1 MRLLH
6 VVPSYY
12 LATRYGGPIRSVY
25 GLCTALVKQ
34 GHEVHVFTTNVDGDG
49 DSDVPMECPV
59 DLDGV
64 KVSNRNSLRINI
76 QSIRSLLL
84 YCSVK
89 RERSRSKWK
98 PNAKN

>member
-12 LATRYGGPIRSVY
+12 PATRYGGPIRSVH

-34 GHEVHVFTTNVDGDG
+34 GHEVHVFTTNVDG

-64 KVSNRNSLRINI
+64 KVSNRNSLRTNI

-84 YCSVK
+84 YWSV
-89 RERSRSKWK
+89 
-98 PNAKN
+98 